1 MTESS
6 FQSSQQPVTQP
17 AAAPKDAPV
26 TELRVDRIGTR
37 RYVGTSTRGG
47 RVEIGSADV
56 EGVFTPGELLKIALG
71 ACSAMASDFTISRR
85 LGDDYDATVRISGDA
100 DREDERYHVLEENYE
115 LDLSEL
121 DADAAERLVAMVR
134 RSVDKACT
142 VGRTI
147 EAGARVRLEFET
159 GHESL

>member
-6 FQSSQQPVTQP
+6 SQSSQQPVTQSAVAP
-17 AAAPKDAPV
+17 ADVPV

-85 LGDDYDATVRISGDA
+85 LGDDYDATVRISGEA
-100 DREDERYHVLEENYE
+100 DREDERYPVLEENYE